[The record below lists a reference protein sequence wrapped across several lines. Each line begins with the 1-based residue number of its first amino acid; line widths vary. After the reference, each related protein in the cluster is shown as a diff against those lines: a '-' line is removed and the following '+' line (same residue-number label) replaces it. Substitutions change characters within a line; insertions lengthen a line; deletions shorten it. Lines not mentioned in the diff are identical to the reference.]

1 MLEVAFATVPEL
13 VEALGQRLRSQRIAQ
28 SLTQAELALRAG
40 VSGSAIKKLEST
52 GMTTL
57 ETFVRVIQALGR
69 VDELAD
75 LLTLRPTT
83 SIAAMEQAQAAQ
95 RQRVRHP
102 RKLQPQDRRQERP

>member
-1 MLEVAFATVPEL
+1 MLDVAFATVSEL
-13 VEALGQRLRSQRIAQ
+13 VEALGQRLRAQRIAQ
-28 SLTQAELALRAG
+28 SLTQAELAQRAG
-40 VSGSAIKKLEST
+40 VSGSAIKTLEST

-57 ETFVRVIQALGR
+57 ETFVRVIQALGL

-102 RKLQPQDRRQERP
+102 RKPPPQGRRQDRQ